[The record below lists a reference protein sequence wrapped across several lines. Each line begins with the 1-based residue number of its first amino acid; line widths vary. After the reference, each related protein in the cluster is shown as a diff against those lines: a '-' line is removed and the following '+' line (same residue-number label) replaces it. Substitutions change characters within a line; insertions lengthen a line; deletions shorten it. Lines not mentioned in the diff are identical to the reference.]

1 MKRFFAAIIL
11 ILFASVIGVFAQQA
25 TIATTEDGRKIL
37 LYPGGTWRLLKT
49 PVSEPSTTRAYQ
61 RPTEAKLFVKAPKG
75 PFGVWINQQKWKQDS
90 PVEEDATKIT
100 FHHKKGD
107 AYAMLIAER
116 LSIPT
121 ESLKKMVLAEAKGA
135 APDVRVISEEKRTLN
150 GKKILCLKMGAT
162 IENIPFV
169 YYGYYYSGSDG
180 TLQVV
185 TYTGPNFFDE
195 FKSDFEEFLNGTQ
208 IGQ

>member
-1 MKRFFAAIIL
+1 MKTII
-11 ILFASVIGVFAQQA
+11 IIITLFASVIGVFAQQP
-25 TIATTEDGRKIL
+25 TTATTDDGRKIL
-37 LYPGGTWRLLKT
+37 LYPDGTWRLLKT
-49 PVSEPSTTRAYQ
+49 PVSEPSTARAYQ
-61 RPTEAKLFVKAPKG
+61 RPTEAKLFVKVPKG
-75 PFGVWINQQKWKQDS
+75 PFGVWINQQKWKQDA
-90 PVEEDATKIT
+90 PVEEDAIKIT

-121 ESLKKMVLAEAKGA
+121 ESLKKMVLAEAKEG
-135 APDVRVISEEKRTLN
+135 APDARVISEEKRTLN

-185 TYTGPNFFDE
+185 TYTGTNLFDE
-195 FKSDFEEFLNGTQ
+195 FKSDCEEFLNGTQ
-208 IGQ
+208 IAQ

>member
-1 MKRFFAAIIL
+1 MLLAL
-11 ILFASVIGVFAQQA
+11 IVASVIGVFAQQA
-25 TIATTEDGRKIL
+25 TTATTEDGRKIL
-37 LYPGGTWRLLKT
+37 LYPDGTWRLLKT
-49 PVSEPSTTRAYQ
+49 PVSEPSTARAYQ

-75 PFGVWINQQKWKQDS
+75 PFGVWINQQKWKQDA
-90 PVEEDATKIT
+90 PVEEDASKIT
-100 FHHKKGD
+100 FRHKKGD

-185 TYTGPNFFDE
+185 TYTGTNFFDE